1 MPEDLAAPCWSLP
14 QAASGPALTA
24 TRDSKGFE
32 AKEARCSAASRTSM
46 ENSGNERKS
55 QTNDSKKLLW
65 KTTIVCAIVVGTNVA
80 GNYALARG
88 LRHIGGIESWS
99 PVPYIKAFV
108 HFWIAVGVILMVIW
122 LITRLLLLSWADLS
136 YVLVVTSFSYVLSA
150 VAGAVG
156 LNESVTWIHW
166 LGICLITLGV
176 ALVAYTPPHT
186 TGHLEPEK

>member
-1 MPEDLAAPCWSLP
+1 
-14 QAASGPALTA
+14 
-24 TRDSKGFE
+24 
-32 AKEARCSAASRTSM
+32 M
-46 ENSGNERKS
+46 ENSRNERQF
-55 QTNDSKKLLW
+55 QTIESRRLAW
-65 KTTIVCAIVVGTNVA
+65 KTAIVCAIVVGTNVA
-80 GNYALARG
+80 GNYSLARG

-108 HFWIAVGVILMVIW
+108 HFWIAVGVILMVMW
-122 LITRLLLLSWADLS
+122 LIARLALLSWADLS

-156 LNESVTWIHW
+156 LNEKVTWIHW

-186 TGHLEPEK
+186 TGHLESEK